1 MVQRELLLMKGVC
14 MAENSLEI
22 HSPTQAQVFELLGE
36 TLYLCNRIELMLHR
50 MHKAK
55 SGFLTGKTPKEYQ
68 KALMERVKNLQEDDR
83 RPLGPVGLEMLD
95 AIYTP
100 RDDKEIINVE
110 KKPLF
115 AIIISYK
122 IQRKGRLRQ
131 AKAKFKKLV
140 DIRNNLVNYF
150 ARDYDMAVIE
160 SCKKAYDDLKKEYE
174 FIKDVF
180 DFFNSDFQQMMED
193 LQVIRISLKEKR
205 LRDILNR

>member
-1 MVQRELLLMKGVC
+1 
-14 MAENSLEI
+14 MAENSLEL

-50 MHKAK
+50 MRKAK
-55 SGFLTGKTPKEYQ
+55 SGFMTGKTPKEYQ

-131 AKAKFKKLV
+131 AKA
-140 DIRNNLVNYF
+140 
-150 ARDYDMAVIE
+150 
-160 SCKKAYDDLKKEYE
+160 
-174 FIKDVF
+174 
-180 DFFNSDFQQMMED
+180 
-193 LQVIRISLKEKR
+193 
-205 LRDILNR
+205 